1 MQARLAYS
9 HYVVQAGLGLR
20 IPSLLSD
27 GIIGT
32 NHLTVQL
39 LHSKISHEDLTE
51 KSPNCI
57 LSFGYLGSREVLLC
71 YLY

>member
-9 HYVVQAGLGLR
+9 HYVVQDGLGLR
-20 IPSLLSD
+20 IPSLLRD

-39 LHSKISHEDLTE
+39 LHSKISNEDLT
-51 KSPNCI
+51 KISPNCI
-57 LSFGYLGSREVLLC
+57 LSVGYLGSRVVSLC